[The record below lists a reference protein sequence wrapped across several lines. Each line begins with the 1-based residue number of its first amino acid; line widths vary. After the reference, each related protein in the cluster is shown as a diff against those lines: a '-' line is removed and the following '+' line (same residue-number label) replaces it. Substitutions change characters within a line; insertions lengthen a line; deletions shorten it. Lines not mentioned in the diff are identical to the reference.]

1 MPCTFVPLRTTAK
14 CDTNAYDRS
23 NRNVKDRFIG
33 VLKDNT
39 QEEDIDKYT
48 GGGYNKFKWA
58 FASKTYIRL
67 YPPVFFVYHHLHP
80 ANILYLTLS

>member
-1 MPCTFVPLRTTAK
+1 MMPCTFVPLRTTAK

-48 GGGYNKFKWA
+48 GGGYK
-58 FASKTYIRL
+58 
-67 YPPVFFVYHHLHP
+67 
-80 ANILYLTLS
+80 